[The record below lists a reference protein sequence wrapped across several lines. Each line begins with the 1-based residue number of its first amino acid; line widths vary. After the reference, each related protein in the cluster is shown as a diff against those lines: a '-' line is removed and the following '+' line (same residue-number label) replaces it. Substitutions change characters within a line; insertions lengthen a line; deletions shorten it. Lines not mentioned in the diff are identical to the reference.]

1 MFSAR
6 PFFFSRVCAYV
17 YAPTDL
23 ILHVERCASYSI
35 IVRYEENA
43 KKKDSKYENKCSR
56 ELPRLLFGFFDL
68 SCTRNDCALLL
79 FFLFLMPNSARVL
92 FFFLSFLWQPCLF
105 STRASLSFLFFLAC
119 FGHACYVVN
128 EAPSFRTEIGS

>member
-1 MFSAR
+1 MKTNA
-6 PFFFSRVCAYV
+6 
-17 YAPTDL
+17 
-23 ILHVERCASYSI
+23 HVNY
-35 IVRYEENA
+35 
-43 KKKDSKYENKCSR
+43 
-56 ELPRLLFGFFDL
+56 LGFFL
-68 SCTRNDCALLL
+68 GFSTFRVRAMTVLYFF

-92 FFFLSFLWQPCLF
+92 FFFVSFLWQPCLF